1 MGDEEL
7 EQARQ
12 KKLEAKQAQ
21 EQLKATLR
29 MALDEQAYDRLMN
42 VSVANSELYLTAARN
57 ILMAFKRMGRK
68 LTDAEALAMLRA
80 IREQSET
87 KTTITFHKK

>member
-7 EQARQ
+7 EQARK

-29 MALDEQAYDRLMN
+29 MALDEQAYERLMN
-42 VSVANSELYLTAARN
+42 VSVANNELYLMSAKN
-57 ILMAFKRMGRK
+57 ILMGFKRMGRK
-68 LTDAEALAMLRA
+68 LTDAEVLAMLRA
-80 IREQSET
+80 IREQSEP

>member
-7 EQARQ
+7 EQARK
-12 KKLEAKQAQ
+12 KKLEARQAQ

-29 MALDEQAYDRLMN
+29 MALDEPAYERLMN
-42 VSVANSELYLTAARN
+42 VSVANNELYLTAARN

-87 KTTITFHKK
+87 RTTITFHKK